1 MAETERIKPSQLLK
15 ALRNDR
21 LSCPHCQSEAA
32 EMESPKMA
40 ECDTKI
46 VIFANCPD
54 CEFVWS
60 EIYSLS
66 SVREGRAKVDDEPE
80 PKFQGTPVSTR
91 DVIADL
97 AGKIMVKPN
106 GPRKTVAEYRDELR
120 GNAERIRQSGE
131 RQRDSRRPDRGSYA

>member
-1 MAETERIKPSQLLK
+1 MAETEKIRPSQLLK

-21 LSCPHCQSEAA
+21 LRCPQCQSEMA

-66 SVREGRAKVDDEPE
+66 SVRTGRTKVDDEPE
-80 PKFQGTPVSTR
+80 PQGEPVSTR
-91 DVIADL
+91 EVVSDL
-97 AGKIMVKPN
+97 AGKIMVKPA
-106 GPRKTVAEYRDELR
+106 GPRKTVAEYRNELR
-120 GNAERIRQSGE
+120 GNPERVRQSGE
-131 RQRDSRRPDRGSYA
+131 RQWNSRGHDSRRHA